1 MPGFRKE
8 RIEKQIRMIV
18 ADALLKDIKDPRI
31 GFVTVTGAKLN
42 KDKSAAIVS
51 VSVMGDE
58 KSKKKSMI
66 GLNSAKGF
74 FQYKLGK
81 EMQMRNTPKVI
92 FHLDS
97 SIEEGVEMV
106 NTIMQIEEERVK
118 KESLNTRSEEEEE
131 EEEDNVD
138 KTER

>member
-8 RIEKQIRMIV
+8 RIEKEIRMIV
-18 ADALLKDIKDPRI
+18 ADALLKEVKDPRI
-31 GFVTVTGAKLN
+31 GFVTVTGAVLN
-42 KDKSAAIVS
+42 KDKSAVSVS

-74 FQYKLGK
+74 FQYKIGRELK
-81 EMQMRNTPKVI
+81 MRNTPRII
-92 FHLDS
+92 FQLDS

-106 NTIMQIEEERVK
+106 NTIIKIEEERVK
-118 KESLNTRSEEEEE
+118 KELLSNPIEEK
-131 EEEDNVD
+131 DDDD
-138 KTER
+138 KR

>member
-31 GFVTVTGAKLN
+31 GFVTVTEVKLN
-42 KDKSAAIVS
+42 KDKSAAVVS

-58 KSKKKSMI
+58 KSKNKSMI

-74 FQYKLGK
+74 FQYKIGR
-81 EMQMRNTPKVI
+81 EMKMRNTPKII
-92 FHLDS
+92 FKLDS
-97 SIEEGVEMV
+97 SIEYGVEMV
-106 NTIMQIEEERVK
+106 NTISKIEEERIN
-118 KESLNTRSEEEEE
+118 KELLSNL
-131 EEEDNVD
+131 EEDND
-138 KTER
+138 HDER